1 MRVLRHRCIQTPHRM
16 CDPQIIALS
25 LNVLGL
31 RIRTVKRY
39 VYVRL

>member
-1 MRVLRHRCIQTPHRM
+1 MDDLVVYAGPSPSL
-16 CDPQIIALS
+16 PQIIALS

-31 RIRTVKRY
+31 RFRTVKRY